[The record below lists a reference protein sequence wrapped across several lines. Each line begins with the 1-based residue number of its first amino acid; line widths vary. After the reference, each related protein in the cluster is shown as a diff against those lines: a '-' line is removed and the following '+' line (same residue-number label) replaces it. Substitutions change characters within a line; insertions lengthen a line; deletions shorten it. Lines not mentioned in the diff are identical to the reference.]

1 MNDLLKPTAYSCKS
15 VGHLVVLEIGGKEL
29 QMDHH
34 TALRM
39 AAMLAH
45 TGKQAKRYT
54 GDQGISVYGFG
65 TLTDASADAQ
75 KIQKRGDAT
84 SAFLK

>member
-1 MNDLLKPTAYSCKS
+1 MSDLLKPTTYSCKS

-39 AAMLAH
+39 AAMLA
-45 TGKQAKRYT
+45 QARRVHAKGGAGSLDEAAKLVFSLEFQRL
-54 GDQGISVYGFG
+54 S
-65 TLTDASADAQ
+65 LL
-75 KIQKRGDAT
+75 
-84 SAFLK
+84 FLVLP